1 MSSVT
6 VLCPNAHRVKVS
18 TSPNMSLQA
27 VLETACTKKGFD
39 SAVHVLEHHNK
50 RIDLSSTVRF
60 SGIPNNASLEMVKLT
75 EEQMA
80 LMNTKQEVS
89 VCLQTPSGER
99 LVETFPSTASLGLV
113 VGRWSDKLGE
123 PGIGEKPVVVYMRR
137 EVVGQEE
144 LNTTSLKTLGLTQGK
159 GLFRFFYKKPEVL
172 KSQANVYDMKIDK
185 PSPPPEVRHIPMR
198 LEPEPHKVAEDDTAS
213 VQREDNA
220 TTISHPD
227 DPSLAK
233 TGQEPNQPDQP
244 VASTSQGREPP
255 APVSCVE
262 TGAAPPLPDSTQ
274 PTPDPVINHVGPH
287 GAIVF
292 SALEESAQYQDLDD
306 EFFDLSLDEVKIL
319 YKDLR
324 QEVKK
329 MGEGELL
336 LTKEMREAQK
346 KVDSKPK
353 TEPTRK
359 MSDEKPATGDATL
372 RKPSNTENKTNNKDP
387 VVNFIPIKVE
397 HSRPESPMPKANSRA
412 PSQEP
417 GVRPG
422 KSPTPARNTPQPEQ
436 HQVPKDPKIAKLDKI
451 KEEVDILLDKIENFQ
466 GTKKDKEYLYLDE
479 MLTRHLIAL
488 DGIEPEGK
496 TEIRQMRK
504 ESIKS
509 VNRCL
514 SLLDHKVTEGNAQE
528 NNQILSDLAAK
539 TENLEIG
546 NSDSS
551 SQKS

>member
-244 VASTSQGREPP
+244 VASTSQGREPS

-346 KVDSKPK
+346 EGEKLSLLSRYK
-353 TEPTRK
+353 TGVLRIQFPDRHVVQGQFPPNATIADVIAWLSPLLSSPSTPCELYTAPPRTTLPETSTLLDLCLFPAALVHFSSRVTK
-359 MSDEKPATGDATL
+359 AGPVQHLSDEALASL
-372 RKPSNTENKTNNKDP
+372 SNSCGANTVASQARRQGARGGAGGGQVGLQGELP
-387 VVNFIPIKVE
+387 VKRDLQTI
-397 HSRPESPMPKANSRA
+397 PES
-412 PSQEP
+412 
-417 GVRPG
+417 RPG
-422 KSPTPARNTPQPEQ
+422 KRSMETTGGGSGQSSGVGGGMPGK
-436 HQVPKDPKIAKLDKI
+436 VPKWFK
-451 KEEVDILLDKIENFQ
+451 
-466 GTKKDKEYLYLDE
+466 T
-479 MLTRHLIAL
+479 
-488 DGIEPEGK
+488 GK
-496 TEIRQMRK
+496 
-504 ESIKS
+504 
-509 VNRCL
+509 
-514 SLLDHKVTEGNAQE
+514 
-528 NNQILSDLAAK
+528 
-539 TENLEIG
+539 
-546 NSDSS
+546 
-551 SQKS
+551 